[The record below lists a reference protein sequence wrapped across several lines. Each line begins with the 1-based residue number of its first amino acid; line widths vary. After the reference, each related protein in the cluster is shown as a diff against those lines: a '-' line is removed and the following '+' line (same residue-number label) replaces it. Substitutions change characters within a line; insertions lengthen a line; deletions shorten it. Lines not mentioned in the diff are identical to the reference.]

1 MPTLTVASPLGP
13 LTVTERDGAIA
24 ALTWGEAG
32 ADDATT
38 LLTRA
43 ATQLDAYFYCE
54 LKQFDLPFA
63 PAGSPFQKTVWDA
76 MLRIPYGQTRTYGD
90 VARALDD
97 ASPQAVGTACGAN
110 PIPILIPCHRIVAAG
125 DKLGGYSGKGG
136 VDTKRFL
143 LELEGWLGVA
153 QRDLFGLAADLPARE
168 PDAPADG

>member
-1 MPTLTVASPLGP
+1 MPTLTVPSPLGP
-13 LTVTERDGAIA
+13 LIVTERDGAIA
-24 ALTWGEAG
+24 ALTWGAAG
-32 ADDATT
+32 TDDETA

-63 PAGSPFQKTVWDA
+63 PAGSPFQKAVWDA

-90 VARALDD
+90 VARDLDD

-143 LELEGWLGVA
+143 LELEGWPGVA
-153 QRDLFGLAADLPARE
+153 QRDLFGLAADPPARDS
-168 PDAPADG
+168 DAPADG